1 MENRIKNKRAQF
13 LIKEIKRQM
22 QEMGVYTNTLDPIIY
37 SYADAYDKYTTLTDV
52 ESRGDF
58 DTFDKEHIAT
68 KGKYYSIMLSSAK
81 YLKLEKLNLTN
92 ESTDESGGGEDV
104 GNIGDFDG
112 FEF

>member
-1 MENRIKNKRAQF
+1 MESRIKNKRAQF

-58 DTFDKEHIAT
+58 DAFDKDHIAT
-68 KGKYYSIMLSSAK
+68 KGKYYSIMLSGAK
-81 YLKLEKLNLTN
+81 YLKLDKLNLSN
-92 ESTDESGGGEDV
+92 SRIDESGGGES
-104 GNIGDFDG
+104 NESNGDFDG